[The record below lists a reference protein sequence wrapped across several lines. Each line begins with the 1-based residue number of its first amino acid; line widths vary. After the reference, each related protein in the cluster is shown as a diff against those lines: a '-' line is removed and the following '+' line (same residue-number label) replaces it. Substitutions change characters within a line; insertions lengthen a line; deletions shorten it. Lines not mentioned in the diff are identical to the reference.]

1 MGKLDIADIKKTNIS
16 FIIFSAISTI
26 FLAIYLSKLTLAN
39 IDFADARYILFM
51 DEIISF
57 DSVRNIFDYKS
68 FIKFINSFLIGIDMR
83 YGQIIYNIS
92 AITSYIPYLIWEDQ
106 GQIIATRLTFSFF
119 LFSSYFILA
128 WYLIENNYHK
138 IIALSILMVL
148 PFTPYYSSMPKPEPF
163 QLFFLSCFLK
173 FYFDK
178 KYDHKKNYKYWIFLG
193 LAFGSKISALPLIL
207 FLFTLEF
214 IKNFKINYK
223 IIYRKFLFVFLGFVI
238 AVPGIFLGK
247 FKYYISSTFL
257 NSTHGADDS
266 SINFFSWINYF
277 YHDYFL
283 MPKFLIFIIFVICA
297 VLSILLVINFIKHRD
312 KIKYLITSKPVIIGI
327 VALSFILPILIFTK
341 RIWGFYLHV
350 GTVFMVI
357 AFFNIYQ
364 ELVIRNKK
372 IRFCVTIILMLVILN
387 MIYFLGKNTFDNF
400 DNLSKRSK
408 QEAHIIQQ
416 SQYLALINFLENE
429 SKINS
434 KMIDYAIDPNLYIPQ
449 DNIYYKASRIW
460 GVFTGWRQGFD
471 FIIMI
476 RQKFETMD
484 NIATTNN
491 EYPQFMLSK
500 TQRMRYVI
508 KDNQKCLIKFCYIE
522 LKKLPKDLEK
532 LIIFKKINGQKIIIK
547 LPK

>member
-1 MGKLDIADIKKTNIS
+1 MNKINIPYIKNLNIN
-16 FIIFSAISTI
+16 FIIFAFS
-26 FLAIYLSKLTLAN
+26 FFVFFVIYFYKLILAN
-39 IDFADARYILFM
+39 VDFSNARYILFM

-57 DSVRNIFDYKS
+57 DSVRNIFEYKS
-68 FIKFINSFLIGIDMR
+68 FVKFINSFLIGIDMR

-148 PFTPYYSSMPKPEPF
+148 PFTPYYSSMQKPEPF

-178 KYDHKKNYKYWIFLG
+178 KHDHQKNYKYWIFLG

-214 IKNFKINYK
+214 IKNFKFNYK
-223 IIYRKFLFVFLGFVI
+223 IIYRKFSFVFLGFVI

-247 FKYYISSTFL
+247 FKSYISSTFL

-266 SINFFSWINYF
+266 TINFFSWINYF
-277 YHDYFL
+277 YHDYFS
-283 MPKFLIFIIFVICA
+283 MPKFLIFVIFCIC
-297 VLSILLVINFIKHRD
+297 VFLLILLVINFVKQRD
-312 KIKYLITSKPVIIGI
+312 KIKYLINSKSVIIGI
-327 VALSFILPILIFTK
+327 IALSFILPIMIFTK

-372 IRFCVTIILMLVILN
+372 IRFCVAIILILAILN
-387 MIYFLGKNTFDNF
+387 MIYFLGKNTFANF
-400 DNLSKRSK
+400 DNLSTRSK
-408 QEAHIIQQ
+408 QEDHLNKQ

-429 SKINS
+429 SKING
-434 KMIDYAIDPNLYIPQ
+434 KIINYAIDTYLYFPK
-449 DNIYYKASRIW
+449 DNIYYKASGIW
-460 GVFTGWRQGFD
+460 GAFTGWYQGFD

-484 NIATTNN
+484 NIATTNS

-500 TQRMRYVI
+500 TQRIRYLI
-508 KDNQKCLIKFCYIE
+508 KDNQKCLKKFCYIE
-522 LKKLPKDLEK
+522 LKKLPKDFEK
-532 LIIFKKINGQKIIIK
+532 LIFFKKINGH
-547 LPK
+547 